1 MMKKYVKP
9 EIEALALET
18 IDVIATSGDG
28 YQLAADKLVEE
39 YGISTVNSTQIS
51 QTLKDIKSNTWS
63 W

>member
-18 IDVIATSGDG
+18 IDVIATSDG
-28 YQLAADKLVEE
+28 YTAAAKQLVAE
-39 YGISTVNSTQIS
+39 YGLDLAQTTQIS
-51 QTLKDIKSNTWS
+51 KTLSEIKSNTWS

>member
-18 IDVIATSGDG
+18 IDVIATSDG
-28 YQLAADKLVEE
+28 YTAAAEQLVAE
-39 YGISTVNSTQIS
+39 YGLDLAQTTQIS
-51 QTLKDIKSNTWS
+51 EALSQIKNNQWS

>member
-18 IDVIATSGDG
+18 IDVIATSAT
-28 YQLAADKLVEE
+28 QTLANELAAQYSLNLKE
-39 YGISTVNSTQIS
+39 TTQLS
-51 QTLKDIKSNTWS
+51 ETLSEIKSNTWS

>member
-18 IDVIATSGDG
+18 IDVIATSATTVA
-28 YQLAADKLVEE
+28 LANELAEQYSLNLQE
-39 YGISTVNSTQIS
+39 TTQIS
-51 QTLKDIKSNTWS
+51 ETLTQIKNNTWS

>member
-18 IDVIATSGDG
+18 IDVIATSDG
-28 YQLAADKLVEE
+28 FEALTSDLATEYNLNLKETTQL
-39 YGISTVNSTQIS
+39 S
-51 QTLKDIKSNTWS
+51 QTLSDMKQNKWS